1 MRTFLMVLTTLY
13 LCFANAAQNPADDSI
28 LRPEIKLT
36 DQSGQ
41 DFSLANRAGKVQI
54 VSMFYTSCKFVCPL
68 IIDSALGV
76 VHELSEQERGRL
88 QILLISMDPAR
99 DTPEKLSV
107 VANKRHLNLA
117 MFTLAR
123 PQIRDVRKI
132 AALLGIRFR
141 ELAGGDFNH
150 TSALILLD
158 AQGRVLKHTE
168 RLGTIVDPAFLVAVK
183 AALASPK

>member
-1 MRTFLMVLTTLY
+1 MRIILIALTAFY
-13 LCFANAAQNPADDSI
+13 MCFAKAAQSPAIDSI

-36 DQSGQ
+36 DQSGL
-41 DFSLANRAGKVQI
+41 DFSLANRTGKVQI

-76 VHELSEQERGRL
+76 VHELNEQERGRL

-99 DTPEKLSV
+99 DTPEQLSA

-123 PQIRDVRKI
+123 PQVREVRKI

-150 TSALILLD
+150 TSALVLLD
-158 AQGRVLKHTE
+158 AQGRVLKRTE
-168 RLGTIVDPAFLVAVK
+168 RLGTIVDPAFLLAVK
-183 AALASPK
+183 AALASEK